1 MAEEVFQAGLIPSD
15 TDFRIFR
22 DFGPVPGK
30 PGRRYSSS
38 TSIIMFFFCTSTGL
52 DMAGVYNGYVY
63 HTKYDRFDVISRK
76 SLQNTGENLL
86 SLVRSIANAE
96 EMRDTEVGNLS
107 SSNKRVYL
115 DNTPI
120 LFIYL

>member
-1 MAEEVFQAGLIPSD
+1 
-15 TDFRIFR
+15 
-22 DFGPVPGK
+22 
-30 PGRRYSSS
+30 
-38 TSIIMFFFCTSTGL
+38 
-52 DMAGVYNGYVY
+52 MAGVYNGYVY

-107 SSNKRVYL
+107 SSNKRIYL

-120 LFIYL
+120 LFISL

>member
-1 MAEEVFQAGLIPSD
+1 
-15 TDFRIFR
+15 
-22 DFGPVPGK
+22 
-30 PGRRYSSS
+30 
-38 TSIIMFFFCTSTGL
+38 
-52 DMAGVYNGYVY
+52 MAGVYNGYVY

-107 SSNKRVYL
+107 GSKKRVYL
-115 DNTPI
+115 DNTPT
-120 LFIYL
+120 LFISL